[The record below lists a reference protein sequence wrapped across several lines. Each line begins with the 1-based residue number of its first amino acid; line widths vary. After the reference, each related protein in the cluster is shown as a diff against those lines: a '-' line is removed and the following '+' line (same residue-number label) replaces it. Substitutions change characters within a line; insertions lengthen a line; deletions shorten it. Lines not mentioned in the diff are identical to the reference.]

1 MPPGGM
7 DRGARHRYHTGM
19 GESASE
25 IEQLA
30 KAVRSGERR
39 ALGRAITLVESR
51 REDHRAKAAALMER
65 LRPFTGTA
73 VRIGMTGAPG
83 AGKSTMIDTF
93 GTNLTAA
100 GHKVAVLA
108 VDPTSTRTGGS
119 ILGDKTRM
127 ARLAQDEN
135 AFIRPSP
142 TGGTLGG
149 VAARTRE
156 AMLVLEA
163 AGFDV
168 IIVETV
174 GVGQSETAVSDMVDV
189 FVALTLPGSGDELQ
203 GLKKG
208 VLELADILCVNKAE
222 GDNLN
227 RAEDAAADLR
237 AALRIL
243 SSDRDGWAVPVL
255 LTAGLSN
262 TGLDALWN
270 AIGEFRKLA
279 EENGTLAAR
288 RRRQAVIWFRAIL
301 QERLAEKLFHGPAE
315 AKIKALESAVE
326 GGTKSATAAAEEAL
340 NAALG

>member
-1 MPPGGM
+1 MGG
-7 DRGARHRYHTGM
+7 
-19 GESASE
+19 SASPIDE
-25 IEQLA
+25 LA
-30 KAVRSGERR
+30 RAVRAGERR

-51 REDHRAKAAALMER
+51 REDHRAEAAELMEQ

-93 GTNLTAA
+93 GSNLTAA
-100 GHKVAVLA
+100 GHNVAVLA

-127 ARLAQDEN
+127 GRLAQDEN

-168 IIVETV
+168 VIVETV

-222 GDNLN
+222 GDNLR

-243 SSDRDGWAVPVL
+243 SSERDGWAVPVL

-262 TGLDALWN
+262 TGLDALWA
-270 AIGEFRKLA
+270 AIGEFRKAA
-279 EENGTLAAR
+279 EKAGTLAAR

-301 QERLAEKLFHGPAE
+301 QERLSERLFHGPAE
-315 AKIKALESAVE
+315 ERIKALESAVE
-326 GGTKSATAAAEEAL
+326 SGETSATAAAEEAL
-340 NAALG
+340 AAALG

>member
-1 MPPGGM
+1 
-7 DRGARHRYHTGM
+7 M
-19 GESASE
+19 GEKASS
-25 IEQLA
+25 IEELA
-30 KAVRSGERR
+30 RKVRAGERR

-51 REDHRAKAAALMER
+51 REDHRAEAAALMEK
-65 LRPFTGTA
+65 LRPDAGKA
-73 VRIGMTGAPG
+73 VRIGMTGSPG
-83 AGKSTMIDTF
+83 AGKSTLIDTF

-127 ARLAQDEN
+127 AQLSQDEK

-174 GVGQSETAVSDMVDV
+174 GVGQSETAVADMVDV
-189 FVALTLPGSGDELQ
+189 FVALSLPGSGDELQ

-208 VLELADILCVNKAE
+208 VLELADIICVNKAE
-222 GDNLN
+222 AGNLK

-243 SSDRDGWAVPVL
+243 ASEREGWSVPVL
-255 LTAGLSN
+255 LTSGLAN
-262 TGLDALWN
+262 EGLQALWQ
-270 AIGEFRKLA
+270 AIGAFRALA
-279 EENGTLAAR
+279 QERGSLEAR

-301 QERLAEKLFHGPAE
+301 QERLTERLFHGPAK
-315 AKIKALESAVE
+315 AKIARLEKAVE
-326 GGTKSATAAAEEAL
+326 AGETSASAAAEEAL
-340 NAALG
+340 AAALGAALG